1 VAKKQKVKTPALYK
15 VLGPAMAIPT
25 GIIVKKTTDQL
36 WVAVRNS
43 PPPKNPGTPGV
54 SWGDAIAW
62 AAFSGVLV
70 AVGRLLAAQGADKLY
85 TALTGKPPANANAD
99 SAA

>member
-15 VLGPAMAIPT
+15 LLGPALAVPT
-25 GIIVKKTTDQL
+25 GIVVKKVADQA
-36 WVAVRNS
+36 WIAVRGT
-43 PPPKNPGTPGV
+43 PPPKNPDVPGV

-62 AAFSGVLV
+62 AAVSGVLV
-70 AVGRLLAAQGADKLY
+70 AVGRLVAAQGAAKAY
-85 TALTGKPPANANAD
+85 TALTGKFPANANAD

>member
-1 VAKKQKVKTPALYK
+1 MAKQQKQKTPALYK
-15 VLGPAMAIPT
+15 VLSPAMAIPS
-25 GIIVKKTTDQL
+25 GILVKKLTDQL

-43 PPPKNPGTPGV
+43 PPPKNPGAAGV
-54 SWGDAIAW
+54 TWPDAIAW

-70 AVGRLLAAQGADKLY
+70 AVGRLVAARGADKLY
-85 TALTGKPPANANAD
+85 TALTGKEPANANAA